1 MKNKMK
7 INTPVIIAYIVIYV
21 FALMAFSLHGI
32 KGMHISSF
40 WRQGSEQITINP
52 SMINGVEFT
61 SFSCRMFMDER
72 DGTEVS
78 VSIQNKD
85 LQDQKAGVILL
96 VSKKDVV
103 FNQVV
108 ENEYVKLKPGERMTF
123 NWKVDQSNIVDGK
136 ASVRLFLGVSPYHPV
151 HSVRSC
157 IILPWRGPLSS
168 QFLNTWAYPIL
179 IVLVLVMAVWVYYKS
194 GLDWQNKKRFFFFI
208 YANVVL
214 VIMLLLLMLKMYLP
228 AVLALPFLF
237 LGVIA
242 TFQKSP
248 YLKPEEYKNYIESKK

>member
-1 MKNKMK
+1 M
-7 INTPVIIAYIVIYV
+7 VYV
-21 FALMAFSLHGI
+21 FVLTVFSLHGI

-52 SMINGVEFT
+52 SMINGVEIR
-61 SFSCRMFMDER
+61 SFSCSMFMDEKV
-72 DGTEVS
+72 GTEVS
-78 VSIQNKD
+78 VTIQNKD
-85 LQDQKAGVILL
+85 LQNQKAGVILL

-108 ENEYVKLKPGERMTF
+108 ENDYVKLSPGERKTF
-123 NWKVDQSNIVDGK
+123 TWKVDQSNVVDGK
-136 ASVRLFLGVSPYHPV
+136 ASVRFFLGVSPYHPM

-157 IILPWRGPLSS
+157 IVLPWRGPLPT
-168 QFLNTWAYPIL
+168 QFMNTWAYPLMIL
-179 IVLVLVMAVWVYYKS
+179 LVLAAAVWVYLKS

-208 YANVVL
+208 FANVVL
-214 VIMLLLLMLKMYLP
+214 VIMLLFLLLRMYLP
-228 AVLALPFLF
+228 AILALPFLF

-248 YLKPEEYKNYIESKK
+248 YLKAEEYQDYINSKK